1 MPPQAAVEATP
12 GRFISFRVP
21 KGRSGD
27 RRPPSWRRLAGPPV
41 QPSGLCTLTERN
53 PSSIPTQGDR
63 GLCAQMDRGWIWGGG
78 GRVPLS
84 RDLRGSLAGGTVLPA
99 SALEVSPEVGPVR
112 PSCCC
117 FCGAGSE
124 ARLSPQPL
132 DTVWVPGL
140 VHGAPIRLRLL
151 ADL

>member
-1 MPPQAAVEATP
+1 MDL
-12 GRFISFRVP
+12 GRGV
-21 KGRSGD
+21 
-27 RRPPSWRRLAGPPV
+27 
-41 QPSGLCTLTERN
+41 
-53 PSSIPTQGDR
+53 
-63 GLCAQMDRGWIWGGG
+63 GGG
-78 GRVPLS
+78 VPLS
-84 RDLRGSLAGGTVLPA
+84 RDLRGILAGGTVLPA

-124 ARLSPQPL
+124 ARLSPQPW

-140 VHGAPIRLRLL
+140 VHSASVRLRLV